1 MTRTDTKRMH
11 DSQALQAPCEPLL
24 SGVSITVWNVEW
36 AMPRTP
42 RGTFFQQRLVEPTT
56 SVACVTEGFA
66 ALLPNHGDL
75 MLADP
80 DYGYPLRPHRR
91 KVMLWSRLPW
101 RDVDL
106 VGDPALPPGRFV
118 AGTTETP
125 IGDVRFI
132 GVCIPWRDAHV
143 RTGRRDRKPWAD
155 HLSYLRHLRSVLD
168 RYADER
174 PSVILG
180 DFNQRVPRV
189 RQPTEVYAA
198 LMATMQA
205 MTFATAGRIGG
216 APTPSIDH
224 VACTP
229 DLMENAVRYLSPH
242 DDGGGVMSDHFGVE
256 VRLQRAGVGAIASGQ
271 GGTA

>member
-1 MTRTDTKRMH
+1 MTRTDTERVRN
-11 DSQALQAPCEPLL
+11 SRAPQPQREPLL
-24 SGVSITVWNVEW
+24 EVVSITVWNVAW
-36 AMPRTP
+36 AMPSTP
-42 RGTFFQQRLVEPTT
+42 RGTFFQQQLVEPTT
-56 SVACVTEGFA
+56 SVACVTEGCA
-66 ALLPNHGDL
+66 ALLPDHGDL
-75 MLADP
+75 LSTDP

-101 RDVDL
+101 RDLDL

-143 RTGRRDRKPWAD
+143 RTGLRDRKPWAD

-168 RYADER
+168 RLADER
-174 PSVILG
+174 PTVILG

-205 MTFATAGRIGG
+205 MTFATAGRIEG

-224 VACTP
+224 VVCTP
-229 DLMENAVRYLSPH
+229 DLMGNAVRYLSPH
-242 DDGGGVMSDHFGVE
+242 YEGGGVMSDHFGLE
-256 VRLQRAGVGAIASGQ
+256 VRLNRAGVGAIASAQ

>member
-1 MTRTDTKRMH
+1 MR
-11 DSQALQAPCEPLL
+11 AA
-24 SGVSITVWNVEW
+24 VEW
-36 AMPRTP
+36 AIPGTS

-75 MLADP
+75 MLANP
-80 DYGYPLRPHRR
+80 DYGYPLRHHRR

-168 RYADER
+168 RYTDER
-174 PSVILG
+174 PTVILG

-198 LMATMQA
+198 LMATMHGL
-205 MTFATAGRIGG
+205 TFATAGPIDG
-216 APTPSIDH
+216 APTSSIDH
-224 VACTP
+224 VAFTP
-229 DLMENAVRYLSPH
+229 DLIAKAVRYLSPN
-242 DDGGGVMSDHFGVE
+242 DVAEEVMSDHFGLE
-256 VRLQRAGVGAIASGQ
+256 VRLNRASFGAIAPEQ
-271 GGTA
+271 VGTA